1 MRRWTGVGGSGDEGA
16 GVNLKE
22 QSVRADV
29 QKKETDVIAVFRF
42 DRAAWW
48 KCGHINAINT
58 SFNFRDVTQF

>member
-42 DRAAWW
+42 DRAA
-48 KCGHINAINT
+48 
-58 SFNFRDVTQF
+58 